1 MKRSISLFLII
12 CMLAALCGCG
22 TGDMEYIP
30 TGDGMIYGDDY
41 TGPTHAPSTE
51 ENNDTIS
58 LPN

>member
-30 TGDGMIYGDDY
+30 TGDGLTPDDE
-41 TGPTHAPSTE
+41 TGPAKLPQDQKSK
-51 ENNDTIS
+51 IS
-58 LPN
+58 P